1 MAPTR
6 WGAGRA
12 GLTPTYS
19 EGFLEANIRLAFSAR
34 IYFGAMVVGTIS
46 ECFGK
51 QNHAVS
57 PTLGAIFIHELPEG
71 TGAKTGGVQGK
82 EAGDSSA
89 DIRRRRGEKDQ
100 EREASL
106 VGPITSHW
114 N

>member
-1 MAPTR
+1 
-6 WGAGRA
+6 
-12 GLTPTYS
+12 
-19 EGFLEANIRLAFSAR
+19 
-34 IYFGAMVVGTIS
+34 MVVGTIS